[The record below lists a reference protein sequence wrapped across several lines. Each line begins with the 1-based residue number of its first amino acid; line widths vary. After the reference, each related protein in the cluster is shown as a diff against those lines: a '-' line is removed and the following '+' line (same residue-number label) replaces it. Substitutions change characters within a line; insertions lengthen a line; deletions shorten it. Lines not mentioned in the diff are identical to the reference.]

1 MIIEIDPKV
10 DIVFHNL
17 FGSLEHPL
25 LTMSLVNSLLGRVSL
40 PMAVE
45 LTIEN
50 PFQLALYA
58 K

>member
-25 LTMSLVNSLLGRVSL
+25 LSMSLVN
-40 PMAVE
+40 
-45 LTIEN
+45 
-50 PFQLALYA
+50 
-58 K
+58 